1 MSKTISASEDARKLV
16 KQILVEA
23 LEESRPLLQRMI
35 REELEDMALLVAMR
49 EGAKTKRVSRA
60 TVFRTLRGQP

>member
-1 MSKTISASEDARKLV
+1 MSKTASASEDVRKLV
-16 KQILVEA
+16 KHILVEA
-23 LEESRPLLQRMI
+23 LEENRPLLQRLI
-35 REELEDMALLVAMR
+35 REELEDMALVLAMR